1 MASMFVV
8 LVTKETCPS
17 IQSLLL
23 KKKKNDGPLQGLS
36 QNHPQQDSKG
46 I

>member
-1 MASMFVV
+1 MAYMFVV
-8 LVTKETCPS
+8 LVTKETCLQ

-23 KKKKNDGPLQGLS
+23 KNDGTVLGLS